1 MNINLGLD
9 RFFNNQDNSL
19 QAMDINIANN
29 PSMNKGLLDSI
40 INNGTLNNYSDQEL
54 YDLLSNNL
62 RGLLLSIFE
71 RKDQRYIK
79 MIISDRFLRILI
91 QVVNNIEIDYMNKIY
106 LNKLCYDYLTLDD
119 DSKNSIISD
128 LIYHLAKI
136 TNKKYIPILVGLGI
150 PETIA
155 CYVVLS
161 RFSTN
166 NEFINVQRMNFVIM
180 TADAI
185 HTGEP
190 IEVEQR
196 IVNIYQNLFD
206 RVTQLFEATM
216 FDVFDTN
223 EEWYTDE
230 LDERYSLI
238 TNAVLDILNSLPS
251 DAIKRVLEDY
261 RMVYHTSYAGQSTRC
276 DLRCLSGDHG
286 RIRDIVEQMNNNG
299 IIIP

>member
-9 RFFNNQDNSL
+9 RFFNNQENSF
-19 QAMDINIANN
+19 QTMDINIANN

-91 QVVNNIEIDYMNKIY
+91 QVVNNIEIDYMNRVY

-136 TNKKYIPILVGLGI
+136 TNKKYIPILIGLGI
-150 PETIA
+150 PEKIS
-155 CYVVLS
+155 CYIVLS

-166 NEFINVQRMNFVIM
+166 NEFVNVKRMNFVIM
-180 TADAI
+180 TANI
-185 HTGEP
+185 NFT
-190 IEVEQR
+190 EQM
-196 IVNIYQNLFD
+196 IVDVYQNLFD

-216 FDVFDTN
+216 LDVFDTN

-230 LDERYSLI
+230 IDERYSLI
-238 TNAVLDILNSLPS
+238 TLAVLDILNSLPT
-251 DAIKRVLEDY
+251 DAIRRVLEDY
-261 RMVYHTSYAGQSTRC
+261 RMVYHTSYSGQSTRC

-286 RIRDIVEQMNNNG
+286 RIRDIVEHMNTNG